1 MSSSFSIMVGMG
13 VLDLVLR
20 WCMRLEALIILG
32 AVMLTDVDV
41 GVTL

>member
-1 MSSSFSIMVGMG
+1 MSSLSSMMVGIG

-20 WCMRLEALIILG
+20 CYIRLEVLIILG
-32 AVMLTDVDV
+32 AVMLTEVDV

>member
-1 MSSSFSIMVGMG
+1 MSSSSSMMVGMG
-13 VLDLVLR
+13 VLDLVLH
-20 WCMRLEALIILG
+20 WCMRLDVLIILG